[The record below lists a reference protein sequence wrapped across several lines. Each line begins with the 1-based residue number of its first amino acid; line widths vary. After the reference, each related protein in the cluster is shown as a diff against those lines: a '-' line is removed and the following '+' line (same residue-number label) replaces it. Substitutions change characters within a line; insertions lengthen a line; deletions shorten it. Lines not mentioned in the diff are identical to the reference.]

1 VVVGQGKWPLS
12 FSSDRRG
19 ISSACFESEH
29 TRMRRLARP
38 KPLILIFSVIA
49 LIVLVAIGQY
59 LRLFERGWFNL
70 HTLWQPESE
79 LSIGLDRYQVTVEA
93 RVIDGLDDD
102 VSALTYDPI
111 RKSLFTVTNK
121 NSELIELSL
130 DGQIIRRIALVGFGD
145 PEAVEFISADTY
157 VITDEYEQRLIKIHL
172 EPTTTFLD
180 AADAEQITLGVH
192 MSGNTGFEGL
202 AYDSV
207 GKRLFVAK
215 ERNPMLIYEVQGFPH
230 YDPEKSYAVHVVNN
244 PKRDAG
250 MFVRDLSSLQ
260 YDERSGHLL
269 ALSDES
275 RLILELDVDGRPLS
289 TMSLNKG
296 RQGLKKSV
304 PQAEGIAMDDDG
316 TMYLVSEPNL
326 FYVFKKPVQN

>member
-1 VVVGQGKWPLS
+1 MHR
-12 FSSDRRG
+12 F
-19 ISSACFESEH
+19 
-29 TRMRRLARP
+29 ARP
-38 KPLILIFSVIA
+38 KFLILLLSVVLLIALTVIA
-49 LIVLVAIGQY
+49 QY
-59 LRLFERGWFNL
+59 QRLFERAWFNV
-70 HTLWQPESE
+70 HTLWQPVNSR
-79 LSIGLDRYQVTVEA
+79 SMGLDQYQVVTQA
-93 RVIDGLDDD
+93 QVIDGLADD
-102 VSALTYDPI
+102 VSALTYDPV

-130 DGQIIRRIALVGFGD
+130 DGKVLRRVALVGFGD

-157 VITDEYEQRLIKIHL
+157 VVADESEQRLIKIHL
-172 EPTTTFLD
+172 EQDTVFVD
-180 AADAEQITLGVH
+180 AADAEQVTIGVH
-192 MSGNTGFEGL
+192 MGTNKGFEGL
-202 AYDSV
+202 AYDSR

-215 ERNPMLIYEVQGFPH
+215 ERDPMLIYEVHGFPRFN
-230 YDPEKSYAVHVVNN
+230 PEESYSVHVINN

-289 TMSLNKG
+289 TMSLSKWH
-296 RQGLKKSV
+296 QGLQKNV

-326 FYVFKKPVQN
+326 FYVFKKPTQL

>member
-1 VVVGQGKWPLS
+1 
-12 FSSDRRG
+12 
-19 ISSACFESEH
+19 
-29 TRMRRLARP
+29 MRRFVRP
-38 KPLILIFSVIA
+38 KPLILILTGIA
-49 LIVLVAIGQY
+49 LIVLVAVGQY
-59 LRLFERGWFNL
+59 MRLFERAWFNVS
-70 HTLWQPESE
+70 TLWQPLSSE
-79 LSIGLDRYQVTVEA
+79 SIGLAQYRVEVEA
-93 RVIDGLDDD
+93 RVIEGLDDD
-102 VSALTYDPI
+102 VSALTYDPV

-121 NSELIELSL
+121 NSEMIELSL
-130 DGQIIRRIALVGFGD
+130 DGRIIRRIALIGFGD

-157 VITDEYEQRLIKIHL
+157 VITDESQQRLIKVHL
-172 EPTTTFLD
+172 EQDTAFLD
-180 AADAEQITLGVH
+180 AADAEQMTLGVH
-192 MSGNTGFEGL
+192 MGSNKGFEGL

-215 ERNPMLIYEVQGFPH
+215 ERDPMLIYEVQGFPH
-230 YDPEKSYAVHVVNN
+230 YNPEKSYAVHVVNN

-289 TMSLNKG
+289 TLSLSRG
-296 RQGLKKSV
+296 RQGLQKSV

-316 TMYLVSEPNL
+316 NLYLVSEPNL
-326 FYVFKKPVQN
+326 FYVFKKPPQN

>member
-1 VVVGQGKWPLS
+1 MHR
-12 FSSDRRG
+12 F
-19 ISSACFESEH
+19 
-29 TRMRRLARP
+29 ARP
-38 KPLILIFSVIA
+38 KFLILLLSVVLLIALTVIA
-49 LIVLVAIGQY
+49 QY
-59 LRLFERGWFNL
+59 QRLFERAWFNV
-70 HTLWQPESE
+70 HTLWQPVNSR
-79 LSIGLDRYQVTVEA
+79 SMGLDQYQVVTQA
-93 RVIDGLDDD
+93 QVIDGLADD
-102 VSALTYDPI
+102 VSALTYDPV

-130 DGQIIRRIALVGFGD
+130 DGKVLRRVALVGFGD

-157 VITDEYEQRLIKIHL
+157 VVADESEQRLIKIHL
-172 EPTTTFLD
+172 EQDTVFVD
-180 AADAEQITLGVH
+180 AADAEQVTIGVH
-192 MSGNTGFEGL
+192 MGTNKGFEGL
-202 AYDSV
+202 AYDSR

-215 ERNPMLIYEVQGFPH
+215 ERDPMLIYEVHGFPRFN
-230 YDPEKSYAVHVVNN
+230 PEESYSVHVIND

-289 TMSLNKG
+289 TMSLNKWH
-296 RQGLKKSV
+296 QGLQENV
-304 PQAEGIAMDDDG
+304 PQAEGLAMDDDG

-326 FYVFKKPVQN
+326 FYVFKKPTQL